1 MGASAARETKEL
13 KRRREMF
20 ILRVCPSAP
29 AIGDGKM
36 TILVEISNEQDEC
49 PDGEVWAHSKSL
61 RQLLLREPGELLPAQ
76 RALA

>member
-1 MGASAARETKEL
+1 MGASAAREAKEL

-49 PDGEVWAHSKSL
+49 PDGEV
-61 RQLLLREPGELLPAQ
+61 
-76 RALA
+76 